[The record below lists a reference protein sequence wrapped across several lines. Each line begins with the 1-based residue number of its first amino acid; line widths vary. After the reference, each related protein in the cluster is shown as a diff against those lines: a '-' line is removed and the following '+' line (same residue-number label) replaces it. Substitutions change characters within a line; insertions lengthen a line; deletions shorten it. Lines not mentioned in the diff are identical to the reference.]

1 MTVEGIDLGD
11 IAIIASMMLGI
22 LAIIIILLWQ
32 TSRSDAKIDALRSEF
47 RQELS
52 SLRSEFGQR
61 LSEVELAQ
69 ARQEG
74 ANSVLQ
80 DQTHTH
86 ETTAG

>member
-1 MTVEGIDLGD
+1 MTMTVEGIDLGD

-22 LAIIIILLWQ
+22 LAIIVILLWQ
-32 TSRSDAKIDALRSEF
+32 TSRSDAKIDA
-47 RQELS
+47 
-52 SLRSEFGQR
+52 LRSEFGQR

-86 ETTAG
+86 ETTAD